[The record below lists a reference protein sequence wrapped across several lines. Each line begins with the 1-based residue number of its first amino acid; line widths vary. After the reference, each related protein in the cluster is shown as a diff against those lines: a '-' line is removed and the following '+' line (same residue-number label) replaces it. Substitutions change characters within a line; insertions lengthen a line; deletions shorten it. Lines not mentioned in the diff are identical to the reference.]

1 MKPIASISLTQLPM
15 RYTHSFLKMTKNPE
29 FATQQSSIE
38 CEKWWN
44 YLKKKKEAADQEK
57 D

>member
-38 CEKWWN
+38 CGKWWN
-44 YLKKKKEAADQEK
+44 YLKKKEAADQEK